1 MTIRIAV
8 TLIFSFL
15 FFQSC
20 LEEPE
25 PIPEN
30 IITYHYYYNYL
41 MEPYPV
47 EWAIDDELLGTD
59 HDYGMPAKAIYSL
72 NQSEQMVLFQ
82 VKDADNGILI
92 DSLSYTLYET
102 GSYMIAILGT
112 EEEPLLLCEQLDTH
126 PPQGGSVKV
135 QFLHTSPVLGPVDVY
150 IGGNLSEN
158 KTFSGVGYSEITD
171 YVDETEIDL
180 WSEVTLTPA
189 GILPADSTILSYTA
203 NSIFLTGNAY
213 LCIIGHNNSSVESSY
228 QIEVD
233 EHPVY

>member
-8 TLIFSFL
+8 SLIFSFL

-20 LEEPE
+20 LKDPE
-25 PIPEN
+25 PLPEN
-30 IITYHYYYNYL
+30 ILTNHFYYNYL

-47 EWAIDDELLGTD
+47 EWAIDDEQFGTD
-59 HDYGMPAKAIYSL
+59 HDYGMPATVIYSM
-72 NQSEQMVLFQ
+72 NQSEQTVLFQ

-92 DSLSYTLYET
+92 DSLSYTLYGT

-112 EEEPLLLCEQLDTH
+112 EEEPLLLCEALDTR

-135 QFLHTSPVLGPVDVY
+135 RFLHTSPVLGPVDVY

-158 KTFSGVGYSEITD
+158 KTFSGVDYSDITD
-171 YVDETEIDL
+171 YMDETEFAL

-203 NSIFLTGNAY
+203 NSTFQSGYAY
-213 LCIIGHNNSSVESSY
+213 LCIIGHSNSSIESSF
-228 QIEVD
+228 QIRAD
-233 EHPVY
+233 EHPIY